1 MGSFWVGVKQSDSVW
16 LKTNGD
22 ILSSYEVQITNE
34 NATGGCLVADQ
45 DLDFKHKIVDCSLKF
60 SVCILSI

>member
-45 DLDFKHKIVDCSLKF
+45 DLDFKHKIVDCS
-60 SVCILSI
+60 